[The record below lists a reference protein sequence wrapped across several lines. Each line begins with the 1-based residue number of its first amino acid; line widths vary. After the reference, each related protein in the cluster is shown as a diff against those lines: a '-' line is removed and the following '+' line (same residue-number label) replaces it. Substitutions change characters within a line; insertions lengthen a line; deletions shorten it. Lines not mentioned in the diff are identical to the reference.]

1 MCVCVCVCVCV
12 CETVKKEIQD
22 GVKKI
27 YMFLIRSPEVTQ
39 VAVATDTRCQE
50 LSKREKL

>member
-1 MCVCVCVCVCV
+1 MCVCVCVCV
-12 CETVKKEIQD
+12 TVKKEIRE

-39 VAVATDTRCQE
+39 VARYT
-50 LSKREKL
+50 LSGVK

>member
-1 MCVCVCVCVCV
+1 MCVCVCVRERER
-12 CETVKKEIQD
+12 ETVKKEIRD
-22 GVKKI
+22 DVKKI